1 MARKRNSSKGGGNGK
16 VDITLFE
23 KRIRRGLQQ
32 GRDLLAEIVTR
43 TAPKPGARIDARVAD
58 ATEIRTNGYIEKL
71 LEHKEYP
78 KYVLLNPGPVQTT
91 AQVKNALVQHDI
103 CHRDSDFS
111 DILRSVEEKLL
122 NVMGAE
128 GNHRAFVIT
137 GSGTSGMECA
147 ISSAIPEGK
156 KLVVVSNGAFGDRIG
171 EIAELHRI
179 PVVDVRFSW
188 AHPVRVAEVERALAD
203 PDVFAVAMVHHETSI
218 GLLNPIRDLGR
229 LAAKYDKLF
238 IVDCVSSL
246 GGERFSLELDQI
258 DIAVS
263 SANKCLHAVSGLAV
277 VAVHQRVWDRIRDV
291 RPRVYYLDL
300 KRYMRYAVDLEQT
313 PFTPAVNTLFALDR
327 ALGELLAEGVEERI
341 KRYESLNALI
351 RRGLAGLGVEPFT
364 ETGCESHTIS
374 SFFTP
379 ESIAFDDLYRELKN
393 RGFIIYNAKEHL
405 KDRVFQVANMGALT
419 RGMIYDFLFHFEQVL
434 KQHQRSVAKQS
445 RAHLA
450 VI

>member
-1 MARKRNSSKGGGNGK
+1 MARKREGSKGGGNGK

-43 TAPKPGARIDARVAD
+43 TAPKAEARVAD
-58 ATEIRTNGYIEKL
+58 ATELRTNGYIEKL

-111 DILRSVEEKLL
+111 DILRSVEERLL
-122 NVMGAE
+122 EVMGAR

-156 KLVVVSNGAFGDRIG
+156 KLVVVSNGAFGDRIC

-179 PVVDVRFSW
+179 PVVDVRFPW
-188 AHPVRVAEVERALAD
+188 GHAVRLDEVERALAD
-203 PDVFAVAMVHHETSI
+203 PQVFAVAMTHHETSV
-218 GLLNPIRDLGR
+218 GLLNPIREIGR
-229 LAAKYDKLF
+229 LTAKYDKLF

-246 GGERFSLELDQI
+246 GGERFSLEQDQI

-300 KRYMRYAVDLEQT
+300 KRYKRYAIDLEQS

-327 ALGELLAEGVEERI
+327 ALAELLAGGVEARI
-341 KRYESLNALI
+341 QQYESLNALI

-374 SFFTP
+374 SFFAP
-379 ESIAFDDLYRELKN
+379 ANVAFDDLYRELKE

-434 KQHQRSVAKQS
+434 KQHRRVASKEA
-445 RAHLA
+445 RVHLA
-450 VI
+450 VV